1 MANITLLW
9 SPPFPWLGLPFF
21 DKGLTSGLSP
31 SVCCLRPAYVN
42 CCKPQ
47 VASCRNV
54 ETERENAPP
63 LPKELEKAAF
73 KWLFPTY
80 HSRSQCDELAKA
92 SADFSSPY
100 LWRKGQLWL
109 WCQSLACHFAV
120 WHTLVTL
127 CPLQHG
133 HQVDFVILWA
143 EMMFSVGIQMSRAAF
158 SKSEVFIFLNAG
170 SSPRAAEAG
179 TLWAGNKSVAP
190 QSTDRAGGSP

>member
-1 MANITLLW
+1 MQKC
-9 SPPFPWLGLPFF
+9 G
-21 DKGLTSGLSP
+21 D
-31 SVCCLRPAYVN
+31 R
-42 CCKPQ
+42 
-47 VASCRNV
+47 
-54 ETERENAPP
+54 ERKYPP

-109 WCQSLACHFAV
+109 WCQSLVCHFAV

-133 HQVDFVILWA
+133 HQVDFVI
-143 EMMFSVGIQMSRAAF
+143 FMSRNDVL
-158 SKSEVFIFLNAG
+158 SGNTDVPCGLQQVRGVYLSERWVLTSG
-170 SSPRAAEAG
+170 SRSWNPLGRKQKPG
-179 TLWAGNKSVAP
+179 
-190 QSTDRAGGSP
+190 STEHR